1 MNIVAS
7 VFGKAKQNASVLAI
21 AVLAI
26 ALSSASAFAGADA
39 TFNPLV
45 VQVTGWLQ
53 GSLGT
58 LLALFAALMGV
69 GSAIRGNWVGLGA
82 GVGVAMGA
90 FYLPAI
96 IPSITTGLM

>member
-1 MNIVAS
+1 MRKSLLAALV
-7 VFGKAKQNASVLAI
+7 VL
-21 AVLAI
+21 VG
-26 ALSSASAFAGADA
+26 SASAFAGADA
-39 TFNPLV
+39 TFAPLV
-45 VQVTGWLQ
+45 LQVTNWLQ

-90 FYLPAI
+90 FYLPNV
-96 IPSITTGLM
+96 IPTITTGLM